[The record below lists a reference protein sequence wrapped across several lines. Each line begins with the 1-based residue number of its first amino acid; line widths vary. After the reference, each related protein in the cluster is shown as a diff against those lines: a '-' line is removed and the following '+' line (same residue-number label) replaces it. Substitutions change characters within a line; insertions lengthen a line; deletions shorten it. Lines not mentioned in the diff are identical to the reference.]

1 MERNA
6 YADRFADCVV
16 RRTEYD
22 TVMKPGIILLTMALP
37 ALLALAVVT
46 IVIDVNI
53 GVNFT
58 EEGVSAGI
66 LVALVTECC
75 VIGYMLYMLSGRTAR
90 HQKRDDIWAEALIG
104 YARSNGADTSEMEDL
119 ARRMHRRGRGP
130 LRALS
135 LVMWGFSVLFLLLL
149 GVYLGLL
156 SEPLDQRVYL
166 LGMISY
172 VLLLLQFLL
181 STGATYG
188 FPYKHE
194 KVQVEFT
201 EAFSR
206 RMDDVGLSFPS
217 MKPLV
222 GKPHSIIMGV
232 LFVITFGLFS
242 LVLFLL
248 ACRNMNIH
256 IHNQW
261 AYEQEVLDTIIRIEG
276 GKGVRPVEG
285 AKVGAATRIVR
296 SLF

>member
-1 MERNA
+1 
-6 YADRFADCVV
+6 
-16 RRTEYD
+16 
-22 TVMKPGIILLTMALP
+22 
-37 ALLALAVVT
+37 
-46 IVIDVNI
+46 
-53 GVNFT
+53 
-58 EEGVSAGI
+58 
-66 LVALVTECC
+66 
-75 VIGYMLYMLSGRTAR
+75 
-90 HQKRDDIWAEALIG
+90 
-104 YARSNGADTSEMEDL
+104 
-119 ARRMHRRGRGP
+119 
-130 LRALS
+130 
-135 LVMWGFSVLFLLLL
+135 
-149 GVYLGLL
+149 
-156 SEPLDQRVYL
+156 
-166 LGMISY
+166 MISY

-201 EAFSR
+201 EEFSR
-206 RMDDVGLSFPS
+206 RMDDVGLSFPT

-222 GKPHSIIMGV
+222 GKPHRIIMGV